1 MSEELLYQIWKG
13 KALLKHKLQTSQ
25 GKQIQIIQSGERNP
39 YAGPDFK
46 QASINIDGI
55 TWHGAVEIH
64 VKASDW
70 HLHKHETDPAYESVI
85 LHVVWEDD
93 LDITFQDGQIIPCL
107 ILSRYITNPSQYLP
121 TSTSHF
127 ACLDYIHA
135 VTEEVKET
143 MKRRCLEARL
153 HQKAQ
158 AVTEI
163 WLHCEKDWE
172 ETIYRILAR
181 SMGFQQNADAMYR
194 LACSIPLK
202 LLWKYRESPL
212 RMEAL
217 LFGQAGLLDDYPSPE
232 DIKDL
237 KNEFAFL
244 KSKHQLGN
252 AYLHRSNW
260 KYFKLRP
267 QNFPNIRIYELM
279 ELLRSNLSL
288 LTFLLEINDLKNL
301 KLFFEA
307 HHLQKRKAF
316 GEQAFKSIVINAI
329 VPILLVYANEK
340 SEERYAIKAKKW
352 LLELKPEGHMI
363 EKKFEKIGIKARNAS
378 DSQACIYWKQ
388 NYCDKG
394 KCSDCKIGQVVIK
407 NSS

>member
-13 KALLKHKLQTSQ
+13 KALLKHELKTSQ
-25 GKQIQIIQSGERNP
+25 GNHIQIIDSGERNL
-39 YAGPDFK
+39 YSGPDFK
-46 QASINIDGI
+46 QACIRFDGI
-55 TWHGAVEIH
+55 AWYGAVEIH

-70 HLHKHETDPAYESVI
+70 YQHKHQIDPAYESVI
-85 LHVVWEDD
+85 LHVVWEEDIAIS
-93 LDITFQDGQIIPCL
+93 LDDGQLIPCL
-107 ILSRYITNPSQYLP
+107 VLSKYIAIPSQYIP
-121 TSTSHF
+121 TTNSDF
-127 ACLDYIHA
+127 ACLNYVHT
-135 VTEEVKET
+135 VSEEVKEA
-143 MKRRCLEARL
+143 MKTKCLDARL
-153 HQKAQ
+153 QQKADS
-158 AVTEI
+158 VTEI

-172 ETIYRILAR
+172 ETIYRVLAR

-217 LFGQAGLLDDYPSPE
+217 LFGQAGLLDEFPNIDL
-232 DIKDL
+232 ILDL
-237 KNEFAFL
+237 KIEYEFL
-244 KSKHQLGN
+244 KTKHQLGN
-252 AYLHRSNW
+252 VFLHRSHW

-267 QNFPNIRIYELM
+267 QNFPNIRIFELI

-288 LTFLLEINDLKNL
+288 LTLIVEIKDLKNL
-301 KLFFEA
+301 KLFFES

-329 VPILLVYANEK
+329 IPILLVYAKEK
-340 SEERYAIKAKKW
+340 SEESYAIKANNW
-352 LLELKPEGHMI
+352 LLELKPEGHLI
-363 EKKFEKIGIKARNAS
+363 EKKFEKIGLKAKNAS

-394 KCSDCKIGQVVIK
+394 KCSICLIGNFVVMK
-407 NSS
+407 SF